1 MSSAV
6 VKQLFS
12 AEGGRPA
19 DCAGALE
26 QWRHFPFS
34 SITHHGRACCR
45 VAREWVFA
53 TAPGHTVTLDVVC
66 STGIFVGFDGTL
78 ANVAVTVSYRNI

>member
-53 TAPGHTVTLDVVC
+53 TDFSQLNGESPL
-66 STGIFVGFDGTL
+66 TGPRWIRQKWTWGPSSWPFSC
-78 ANVAVTVSYRNI
+78 A